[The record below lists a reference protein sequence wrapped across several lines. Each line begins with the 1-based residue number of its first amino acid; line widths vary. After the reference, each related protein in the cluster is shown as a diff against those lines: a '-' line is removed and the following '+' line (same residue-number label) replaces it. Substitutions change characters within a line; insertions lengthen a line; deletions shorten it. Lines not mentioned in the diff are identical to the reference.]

1 MKRFFLVIRCLYYL
15 LAFLLL
21 FSSCITYRYIRD
33 EGTLK
38 RERAL
43 QGERAGNVIGNS
55 FLMVIFGFLA
65 IITNTDLGEEFLPE
79 QKLRRLKLANTGN
92 DTLQVNMLA
101 GEARRDSQYCDFR
114 DMRIP
119 PGTTCRLLVPVNTNY
134 NLYFSNTFNSEED
147 DEWLEINTN
156 SGRKIKLFSG
166 MTNKKDSIPIH

>member
-1 MKRFFLVIRCLYYL
+1 MKRFFLNTRFLIYL

-21 FSSCITYRYIRD
+21 FSSCVTYRYIRD

-65 IITNTDLGEEFLPE
+65 AVTGTDLGEEFLPE
-79 QKLRRLKLANTGN
+79 QKLRHLTLSNTGT

-101 GEARRDSQYCDFR
+101 GEARRDNQYCDFR
-114 DMRIP
+114 DIRIP
-119 PGTTCRLLVPVNTNY
+119 PGTKCRLLVPVNTAY
-134 NLYFSNTFNSEED
+134 NLYFSNTPDSEED

-166 MTNKKDSIPIH
+166 MTNKKDSISIH